1 MNEDILKRDA
11 EHLKLLTVFHY
22 IVAAIIIFFSSFF
35 IIHIVFGV
43 FCFISPEKMVDSQG
57 NQPPAFM
64 CWLFTILGLAFVVL
78 GWIFSICVF
87 SAARFLA
94 QRRKY
99 LFCFIVACISCLFAP
114 FGTALGVFTI
124 IVLIRPSVKELFKV

>member
-11 EHLKLLTVFHY
+11 EQLKLLTIFHY
-22 IVAAIIIFFSSFF
+22 VVAALIVFFSSFF
-35 IIHIVFGV
+35 ILHIIFGV
-43 FCFISPEKMVDSQG
+43 FCFVSPEKMVDSRG
-57 NQPPAFM
+57 NQTPAFV
-64 CWLFTILGLAFVVL
+64 CWVFTILGLFFVIL

-99 LFCFIVACISCLFAP
+99 FFCLIVASISCLFAP
-114 FGTALGVFTI
+114 FGTVLGIFTI
-124 IVLIRPSVKELFKV
+124 IVLMRPSVKELFK